1 MLYNEDMSGLVE
13 LTAVE
18 NEVEAEMVN
27 SLLSSHGIQT
37 VIKAAPLEFPMSAL
51 LRVVY
56 VLEEDLERALELLD
70 SDNFA
75 ADDEDDEG

>member
-1 MLYNEDMSGLVE
+1 
-13 LTAVE
+13 
-18 NEVEAEMVN
+18 MVS
-27 SLLSSHGIQT
+27 SLLSSHGIVT

-70 SDNFA
+70 SSNFV
-75 ADDEDDEG
+75 ADDDYDEDAQEDEDIP

>member
-1 MLYNEDMSGLVE
+1 MSGLVE

-18 NEVEAEMVN
+18 NEVEAEMVS
-27 SLLSSHGIQT
+27 SLLASHGIQT

-56 VLEEDLERALELLD
+56 VLDEDLERALELLD
-70 SDNFA
+70 SSNFV
-75 ADDEDDEG
+75 ADDEDDED

>member
-1 MLYNEDMSGLVE
+1 
-13 LTAVE
+13 
-18 NEVEAEMVN
+18 MVN

-70 SDNFA
+70 SNNFA

>member
-1 MLYNEDMSGLVE
+1 
-13 LTAVE
+13 
-18 NEVEAEMVN
+18 MVS
-27 SLLSSHGIQT
+27 SLLAPHGIET

-70 SDNFA
+70 SDNFV
-75 ADDEDDEG
+75 ADDDYDEDAQEGEDIP